1 MLVIHSELTDF
12 LLCYA
17 QKFGTQWVNKVQI
30 ITLKG
35 IEADV
40 SKVGPSFNST
50 LSQYLMQFQIPV
62 L

>member
-17 QKFGTQWVNKVQI
+17 QKFGTQWVNKVKI

-40 SKVGPSFNST
+40 SKVGPS
-50 LSQYLMQFQIPV
+50 L
-62 L
+62 

>member
-1 MLVIHSELTDF
+1 MLVIHSELTDL

-40 SKVGPSFNST
+40 SKVGSS
-50 LSQYLMQFQIPV
+50 L
-62 L
+62 

>member
-30 ITLKG
+30 ITLER

-40 SKVGPSFNST
+40 SKVGPSFST
-50 LSQYLMQFQIPV
+50 LSQHLMQLQIPV